1 MSKNQ
6 AETNRTK
13 RADATDEPSNLARQY
28 GNIGIS
34 AVAAALPY
42 AGKAKNS
49 AYASTREDDDRRSS
63 DRRRSV
69 LAV

>member
-1 MSKNQ
+1 MSKKQ
-6 AETNRTK
+6 AETTRTK
-13 RADATDEPSNLARQY
+13 RADASDEDSNLDRQY

-34 AVAAALPY
+34 AVVAALPY
-42 AGKAKNS
+42 AGNGKNS
-49 AYASTREDDDRRSS
+49 AYASTREDDERRSS

>member
-1 MSKNQ
+1 MTKKQ
-6 AETNRTK
+6 AETDRT
-13 RADATDEPSNLARQY
+13 RPADAREEHSNLDRQY
-28 GNIGIS
+28 GNIGIP

-42 AGKAKNS
+42 VGNAKNS
-49 AYASTREDDDRRSS
+49 ASASAREDNDRRAS